1 MTNLTP
7 AQLEEFESTF
17 RHFDNNQTNS
27 LSSVEFN
34 AALASLGIMYEDEE
48 FAGVFAQCSEGG
60 SEVTFEQVSQ
70 KDVEENKDIRA
81 DRRPSRSHAD
91 IHLFLHK
98 EAQRDIVPN
107 ILFSILG
114 LLRLVSSSRS
124 WLVSQRIAPRRIRF
138 ESHSGSSQA
147 TNHLLRSWT

>member
-1 MTNLTP
+1 MLPYRLDHLKAYLTGGYSLLTFFTSALFFYQIVSRNMTNLTP

-27 LSSVEFN
+27 LTSVEFN

-70 KDVEENKDIRA
+70 EDVKENK
-81 DRRPSRSHAD
+81 
-91 IHLFLHK
+91 
-98 EAQRDIVPN
+98 
-107 ILFSILG
+107 G
-114 LLRLVSSSRS
+114 
-124 WLVSQRIAPRRIRF
+124 
-138 ESHSGSSQA
+138 
-147 TNHLLRSWT
+147 